1 MKSYHYK
8 STVIVTGRN
17 LFFLR
22 QSLQAIA
29 SIIAIATIGGGFL
42 APALADDDNAD
53 QAVVTSEFIYEAAPF
68 PQCHASTIA
77 ESSSGMVAA
86 WFGGTAEKS
95 PDVGIWVSRRVDN
108 SWSTPVEVANGIQH
122 DSLRW
127 PCWNPVLHQ
136 AFDGPL
142 VLFYKVGPSPSTWWG
157 MRTTSSDGGVTWSRA
172 ERLPDQIFGPIK
184 NKPITLASG
193 ELLCP
198 TSDETSQ
205 SPSQWTVHFERTS
218 DLGLTWSRT
227 EALNDGVTIAAIQ
240 PSILQHRD
248 GRLQAIGRSRQG
260 KLFTIQSVDQGK
272 TWSTMSFL
280 ELPNNNSGTDAVTLK
295 DGRHLLVYNHTTK
308 GRSPLNVSIST
319 DGQTWEA
326 ALVLEDQSG
335 EYSYPAVVQTSDGLV
350 HITYTWKRQ
359 RVKHVVVD
367 PSKLRPQPIIDGK
380 WPSQS

>member
-1 MKSYHYK
+1 MKSYQFE
-8 STVIVTGRN
+8 STLAEIFCHICSSRSMARFAALT
-17 LFFLR
+17 
-22 QSLQAIA
+22 IA
-29 SIIAIATIGGGFL
+29 VATVFGGYPSPVRASDTDKGS
-42 APALADDDNAD
+42 
-53 QAVVTSEFIYEAAPF
+53 AVVTSEFIYETAPF
-68 PQCHASTIA
+68 PQCHASTLA
-77 ESSSGMVAA
+77 ETSTGIVAA

-95 PDVGIWVSRRVDN
+95 PDVGIWVSRMVDN

-136 AFDGPL
+136 AAGGPL

-157 MRTTSSDGGVTWSRA
+157 MRTESNDGGATWSRS

-184 NKPITLASG
+184 NKPIVLASG

-227 EALNDGVTIAAIQ
+227 KPLNDGTTIAAIQ
-240 PSILQHRD
+240 PSILQHQD

-260 KLFTIQSVDQGK
+260 KLFTIDSDDQGK
-272 TWSTMSFL
+272 TWSPMSFL
-280 ELPNNNSGTDAVTLK
+280 NLPNNNSGTDAVTLK

-308 GRSPLNVSIST
+308 GRSPLNVSISR
-319 DGQTWEA
+319 DGQSWQA
-326 ALVLEDQSG
+326 ALVLEDQPG
-335 EYSYPAVVQTSDGLV
+335 EYSYPAVVQSSDEMV

-359 RVKHVVVD
+359 RIKHVVID
-367 PSKLRPQPIIDGK
+367 PSKLRPLPIVDGK
-380 WPSQS
+380 WPS

>member
-1 MKSYHYK
+1 MKSYH
-8 STVIVTGRN
+8 
-17 LFFLR
+17 
-22 QSLQAIA
+22 LQARTFSAHHVNFQAISFFPVAVSMIA
-29 SIIAIATIGGGFL
+29 FAMITAHCEL
-42 APALADDDNAD
+42 PASADDPIKKS
-53 QAVVTSEFIYEAAPF
+53 VVVASQFIYETAPF

-77 ESSSGMVAA
+77 ETPTGMVAA

-95 PDVGIWVSRRVDN
+95 PDVGIWVSRLVDG

-122 DSLRW
+122 ETLRW
-127 PCWNPVLHQ
+127 PCWNPVLYQ
-136 AFDGPL
+136 AAGGPL

-157 MRTTSSDGGVTWSRA
+157 MRTESKDGGATWSRSQ
-172 ERLPDQIFGPIK
+172 RLPDKIFGPIK

-205 SPSQWTVHFERTS
+205 SPSRWTVHFERTS
-218 DLGLTWSRT
+218 DLGITWSRT
-227 EALNDGVTIAAIQ
+227 ESLNDGINLAAIQ
-240 PSILQHRD
+240 PSILLHGD
-248 GRLQAIGRSRQG
+248 GRLQAVGRSRQG
-260 KLFTIQSVDQGK
+260 KIFTIHSDDQGK
-272 TWSTMSFL
+272 TWSEMSFL

-308 GRSPLNVSIST
+308 GRSPLNVSLSK

-326 ALVLEDQSG
+326 ALVLEDQPG
-335 EYSYPAVVQTSDGLV
+335 EYSYPAVIQSSDGLV

-367 PSKLRPQPIIDGK
+367 PAKLQLKPIVDGK
-380 WPSQS
+380 WPS